1 MPLSSSL
8 DQPIYIGKMD
18 TTATG
23 PVAAEMLKRLDSA
36 LSPSSISLVDDS
48 EKHRGHGGYNP
59 AGESHFTLHIES
71 HAFIGKSRVERQ
83 RMVYSALGDLMKE
96 RVHALSIKATSPEDK

>member
-8 DQPIYIGKMD
+8 DQPAYIGLMD

-23 PVAAEMLKRLDSA
+23 PVATEMLKRLNSA

-59 AGESHFTLHIES
+59 AGESHFSLDIES
-71 HAFIGKSRVERQ
+71 DAFAGKSRVERQ
-83 RMVYSALGDLMKE
+83 RMVYKALGEMMLE
-96 RVHALSIKATSPEDK
+96 RVHALQIRTRATGEV